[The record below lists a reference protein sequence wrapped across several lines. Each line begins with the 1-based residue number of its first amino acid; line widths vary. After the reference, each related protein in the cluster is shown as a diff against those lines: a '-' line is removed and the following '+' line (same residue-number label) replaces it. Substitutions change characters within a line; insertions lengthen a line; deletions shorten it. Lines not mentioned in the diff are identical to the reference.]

1 MLAGFIWGG
10 SPAAASS
17 LAEPSLVSPGEFQ
30 APIEE
35 RGVPLGATNSVGGAV
50 DRREAADRTQ
60 DNAAKGPID
69 GPEDSR
75 GDSGASSPTPGLIC
89 GVPAVKPLGSTAVW
103 FVETY
108 PDFWQRSERRTALIH
123 NIQELRY
130 DGLTPKDYLIGQAES
145 TESATSC
152 SALKL
157 SLAFVSALSDL
168 LFGRVDPES
177 EGLLWRYRKLDP
189 EERQNHLKTLL
200 QASAGTVNKAFEEA
214 RPKSPQYLN
223 LRVAYGDLLGK
234 PTLSWPR
241 VANGAILRE
250 GDRSPRVAQIR
261 ERLESEPGP
270 TAGLDT
276 EDSDVF
282 DKTLTAAVRQL
293 QKSRGI
299 KVDGIVGPD
308 TLREL
313 NRSPQHLRTT
323 IRLNLER
330 MRWTA
335 IEQAREGVL
344 VDIAGQRLYF
354 SHGINLVWSS
364 RVQVGR
370 SGRQTPALVSHFSHL
385 TINPTWT
392 VPPTIFRKDKLPQ
405 IRSDPGYLAKHRIR
419 VFDQVGAELNPSS
432 IDWNKPGPITLR
444 QDAGSESALGLVAF
458 RFPNPF
464 SVYLH
469 DTPSKRLF
477 DVEERFFS
485 SGCVRVENAMS
496 FAEVLIVA
504 SGRENL
510 ARFREILASG
520 KTRNLTLATPI
531 PLVMA
536 YWTAIADE
544 SGQLW
549 FRPDLY
555 NRDSKLLELLDS

>member
-1 MLAGFIWGG
+1 LVQ
-10 SPAAASS
+10 SP
-17 LAEPSLVSPGEFQ
+17 LIRPGEFQ

-35 RGVPLGATNSVGGAV
+35 RGVALDGTDVVGRV
-50 DRREAADRTQ
+50 V
-60 DNAAKGPID
+60 
-69 GPEDSR
+69 DSR
-75 GDSGASSPTPGLIC
+75 GDRGASSPTPGLIC
-89 GVPAVKPLGSTAVW
+89 DVPGAEPLSSTAAW

-108 PDFWQRSERRTALIH
+108 PDFWQLRERKAALIR
-123 NIQELRY
+123 NIQDLRY
-130 DGLTPKDYLIGQAES
+130 DGLTPKDYLIDQAE
-145 TESATSC
+145 TIESATSC
-152 SALKL
+152 SALTL
-157 SLAFVSALSDL
+157 SLAYVSALSDL
-168 LFGRVDPES
+168 LFGHVDPES
-177 EGLLWRYRKLDP
+177 EGLLWRYSKLGPD
-189 EERQNHLKTLL
+189 ERQNRLKALL
-200 QASAGTVNKAFEEA
+200 KASTGIVNKAFEDA
-214 RPKSPQYLN
+214 RPKSSQYLN
-223 LRVAYGDLLGK
+223 LRVAYGDLLRN
-234 PTLSWPR
+234 PMVSWPE
-241 VANGAILRE
+241 VANGSTLSE
-250 GDRSPRVAQIR
+250 GDRSPRVARIR
-261 ERLESEPGP
+261 ERLEAEPWQ

-276 EDSDVF
+276 DDSEVF
-282 DKTLTAAVRQL
+282 DNRLTSAVRQL

-313 NRSPQHLRTT
+313 NRSPQHLIAT

-335 IEQAREGVL
+335 AEQSQKGVL

-354 SHGINLVWSS
+354 SHGINLTWST

-392 VPPTIFRKDKLPQ
+392 VPPTILRKDKLPE

-419 VFDQVGAELNPSS
+419 VFDQVGSELNPSG

-444 QDAGSESALGLVAF
+444 QDAGPESALGLVAF

-496 FAEVLIVA
+496 FAEVLITA
-504 SGRENL
+504 SGQENL
-510 ARFREILASG
+510 ARFREMLASG
-520 KTRNLTLATPI
+520 KTRNLSLGAPI
-531 PLVMA
+531 PLVMV
-536 YWTAIADE
+536 YWTVKADE